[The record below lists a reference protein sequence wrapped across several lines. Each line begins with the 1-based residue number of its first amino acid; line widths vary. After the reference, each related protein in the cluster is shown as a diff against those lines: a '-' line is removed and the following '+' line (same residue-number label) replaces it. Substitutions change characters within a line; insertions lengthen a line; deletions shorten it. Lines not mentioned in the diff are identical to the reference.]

1 MRMQSVPRDAW
12 GPAKQQGTALRAMSL
27 LRVILAVVLLLAVPR
42 VAATASQMEPDVPRG
57 KDPGGVAVAII
68 DSGVNYT
75 LHDIASRLARDENG
89 ECLGYDFH
97 DNDRKPFDLVPGQKL
112 GSGRH
117 HGTRVAGIFLREAP
131 DARLIPYRYRAHSFE
146 TFATIVDEVAKSP
159 ARIVIMALGGY
170 QKKDW
175 ERFRKA
181 AEARPD
187 ILFII
192 SAGNDG
198 RNVDDK
204 PMYPS
209 GFRLDNALVVAS
221 TDTFGRLPLAS
232 NWGPETVDVSTPGE
246 GIETFDHTGAKTFV
260 SGSSFAVPRIAALA
274 ARFKAIN
281 PDWTTQDLKSAIVA
295 LAGPSPGDRTKRTK
309 FGWIANPAL
318 AGPATE

>member
-1 MRMQSVPRDAW
+1 MR
-12 GPAKQQGTALRAMSL
+12 L
-27 LRVILAVVLLLAVPR
+27 LRVLFPVLFLFALGSVSAP
-42 VAATASQMEPDVPRG
+42 ASQMEPDMPPG
-57 KDPGGVAVAII
+57 QDPGGIAVAII

-75 LHDIASRLARDENG
+75 LERIAGRLARDEQG

-97 DNDRKPFDLVPGQKL
+97 DNDRKPFDLVPGQKP

-131 DARLIPYRYRAHSFE
+131 QARLIPYRYRAHSFE
-146 TFATIVDEVAKSP
+146 TFAEIVDAIAESP
-159 ARIVIMALGGY
+159 ARIVIMSLGGY

-181 AEARPD
+181 AEANPD

-198 RNVDDK
+198 RNVDEK
-204 PMYPS
+204 PIYPS
-209 GFRLDNALVVAS
+209 GFKLDNALVVAS
-221 TDTFGRLPLAS
+221 TDAFGRLPLAS

-281 PDWTTQDLKSAIVA
+281 PDWSAQDIKSAIVA
-295 LAGPSPGDRTKRTK
+295 LAGPSPGDRTQRTK
-309 FGWIANPAL
+309 YGWIANPAL
-318 AGPATE
+318 AGPATQ